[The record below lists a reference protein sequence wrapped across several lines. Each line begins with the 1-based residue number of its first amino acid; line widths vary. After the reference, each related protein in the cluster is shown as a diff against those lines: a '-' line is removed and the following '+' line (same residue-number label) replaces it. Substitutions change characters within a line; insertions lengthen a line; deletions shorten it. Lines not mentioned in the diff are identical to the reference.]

1 MARLQIYLKVVIDTD
16 ENEDRPERLGAEL
29 CRQAEK
35 VYGVRSAEVTNVVEE
50 D

>member
-1 MARLQIYLKVVIDTD
+1 MARLQIYLKVVVDTE
-16 ENEDRPERLGAEL
+16 ENEDRPERLASEL

-35 VYGVRSAEVTNVVEE
+35 VYGVRSAEVTNIVEQ